1 MKKKKKTQILI
12 VVIALVATVILT
24 AYSYLLVKYMEL
36 PINLPFMPQQVLQKS
51 DISDVEPIIRS
62 WTDMEIYEPVH
73 IDDIISSEENTDTS
87 PEQIQ
92 IKFEELTKFDNLLDT
107 DTLSNYLDGHLK
119 TIENGY
125 ENMFI
130 DEVTVENQSVGI
142 KTLVGDDVIAID
154 NYDGI
159 IMIARNFGNNSRAKL
174 AIIKQDADIQ
184 LDIVDDLTYWE
195 EMETNAARSKAILAI
210 NASDYVWNESYNY
223 GKITGIVKRN
233 GDVIR
238 KSQNSELVVGLDEN
252 KNLIVGDESSVKSAV
267 EGTKILIINGEAS
280 ITMPEIT
287 EITNEDGTVTKTMVD
302 DTGKREARTVI
313 GKTADGGIV
322 YLVADAFGEGATEAE
337 CVQLLLD
344 YNVTDAVM
352 LSCGNRTT
360 MFWNGRIVNQLTG
373 NDDKGLRLPTTWIV
387 RSVFS
392 ENYITEESDV
402 VETSGVSD
410 AALNLE

>member
-1 MKKKKKTQILI
+1 MKKKKKTQILVI
-12 VVIALVATVILT
+12 VIVILATILLT

-51 DISDVEPIIRS
+51 DISDVEPIVRS
-62 WTDMEIYEPVH
+62 WTDMQIYEPVH
-73 IDDIISSEENTDTS
+73 IDDIISSEKNNETP

-92 IKFEELTKFDNLLDT
+92 IKFEKLTKFDDLLDT
-107 DTLSNYLDGHLK
+107 DTLSNYLDGHLSV
-119 TIENGY
+119 IENGY

-130 DEVTVENQSVGI
+130 DEVTIENQSVGI
-142 KTLVGDDVIAID
+142 KTLVGDDVVAID

-159 IMIARNFGNNSRAKL
+159 LMIARNFKNNSRAKL
-174 AIIKQDADIQ
+174 AIVKQDADIQ

-195 EMETNAARSKAILAI
+195 DMGVNASRSKAILAI
-210 NASDYVWNESYNY
+210 NASDYVWNNDYNY

-238 KSQNSELVVGLDEN
+238 KAQTAELVVGLDEN
-252 KNLIVGDESSVKSAV
+252 KNLVVGDESKVKSAV
-267 EGTKILIINGEAS
+267 EGTKVLITNGEAV
-280 ITMPEIT
+280 IKMPEVT
-287 EITNEDGTVTKTMVD
+287 EVTNEDGTVTKVLAE
-302 DTGKREARTVI
+302 DTGERQARTVI
-313 GKTADGGIV
+313 GKTSSGEIV

-344 YNVTDAVM
+344 YKVTDAVM

-360 MFWNGRIVNQLTG
+360 MFWNGRIVNKLSG
-373 NDDKGLRLPTTWIV
+373 DNEKGLRLPTTWIV

-392 ENYITEESDV
+392 ENYIDEEVDTT
-402 VETSGVSD
+402 ETSEVSG
-410 AALNLE
+410 AALNVE